1 MVLASLWFDGASL
14 PATGLPGLL
23 GQWGAWVLRWVVGF
37 AGLFATFAYLRYPQ
51 VIHLPVAPIRPA
63 LIGAN
68 LAAYAAFFTLSW
80 QLYQGTPS
88 DGGVALWVI
97 LALAVAVPASL
108 AFLPL
113 PTWQALHRLTGRLWL
128 GSALAAALACAIVPA
143 LRLLWTP
150 ATCTTFALVEF
161 LLGALV
167 PQIVYPAP
175 FRLGTPRFAVT
186 IAPECSGLEGIGLF
200 IIFAVIW
207 LFLFRDELRFPRA
220 FLLLPAGIV
229 ALYLAN
235 SVRIAALIL
244 LGDAGHPEIARRGFH
259 SQAGWISFNLI
270 AFGLLW
276 LARRSP
282 WLSRTVPTADA
293 ADQEEHPAA
302 PFLLPF
308 LAILAAG
315 MIAGAFSAGF
325 EWLYALRVLACVA
338 VLWWF
343 RRDYRTIDWRF
354 GWLSPM
360 VGLLV
365 FVLWMAGDTSPR
377 PMPASL
383 VQAAPALTAL
393 WIALRV
399 LGGVVT
405 VPIAEELAFRA
416 FGLRRLISPDFDS
429 VPWRRFTWPALLI
442 SSLLFGLLHG
452 DRWLAGAVAG
462 ALYAALVQWR
472 GRLGDAVV
480 AHATT
485 NALLAV
491 WVIAFGRWDL
501 W

>member
-14 PATGLPGLL
+14 PTTGLPGLL
-23 GQWGAWVLRWVVGF
+23 GHWGAWILRWVVGF
-37 AGLFATFAYLRYPQ
+37 AGLFASFTYLRFPQ
-51 VIHLPVAPIRPA
+51 AATLPLAAIRPG
-63 LIGAN
+63 LIAAN
-68 LAAYAAFFTLSW
+68 LASFAAFFALSR
-80 QLYQGTPS
+80 QLYQGSPS
-88 DGGVALWVI
+88 DAGVALWLV
-97 LALAVAVPASL
+97 LALAVGLTACL
-108 AFLPL
+108 AFIPL
-113 PTWQALHRLTGRLWL
+113 PTWLALHRLTGYLWL
-128 GSALAAALACAIVPA
+128 ASAAASTLACALIPA
-143 LRLLWTP
+143 LRLLWAP
-150 ATCTTFALVEF
+150 ATRTTFALVE
-161 LLGALV
+161 LMLGALF

-186 IAPECSGLEGIGLF
+186 IAPECSGLEGVGLF
-200 IIFAVIW
+200 VIFAVIW
-207 LFLFRDELRFPRA
+207 LVLFRDELRFPRA
-220 FLLLPAGIV
+220 LLLLPVGIV

-235 SVRIAALIL
+235 SVRIAALIV
-244 LGDAGHPEIARRGFH
+244 LGDAGYPDIARRGFH

-270 AFGLLW
+270 AFGLLL

-282 WLSRTVPTADA
+282 WLSRTAVTVHADE
-293 ADQEEHPAA
+293 EEHPAA

-308 LAILAAG
+308 LAILAGG
-315 MIAGAFSAGF
+315 MVAGAFSAGF

-343 RRDYRTIDWRF
+343 RREYRSIDWRF
-354 GWLSPM
+354 GWLAP
-360 VGLLV
+360 VLGLVV
-365 FVLWMAGDTSPR
+365 FALWMIGDSATR
-377 PMPASL
+377 QMPTALS
-383 VQAAPALTAL
+383 QAAPAASLA
-393 WIALRV
+393 WIAFRL

-442 SSLLFGLLHG
+442 SSILFGLMHG

-462 ALYAALVQWR
+462 ALYAAAVQWR